1 MKVRQAC
8 PPPASWL
15 REDGW
20 AQGWGSRQTHPILWL
35 QEASGHVWL
44 ICSSQV
50 PSPGGGG
57 KHQGPDEA
65 RSKVKEHWEGD
76 SPSVTPAAGTGSQ
89 HQQPFLRWWW
99 AAEAGGS
106 VPTPSVTAV
115 FRH

>member
-1 MKVRQAC
+1 MVTFGSFALHRS
-8 PPPASWL
+8 PP
-15 REDGW
+15 
-20 AQGWGSRQTHPILWL
+20 Q
-35 QEASGHVWL
+35 QE
-44 ICSSQV
+44 
-50 PSPGGGG
+50 GG

-106 VPTPSVTAV
+106 VPTPSVTAA